1 MPRAVKNTPAS
12 GPSFGAYVKAGF
24 GVGLGTA
31 AVIIILTL
39 LAVAFFIPGFIIVRR
54 QFKLPKEERS
64 TGMIVL
70 GFILMGIG
78 MIVGLGFGIGIF
90 FDSLGDFV

>member
-1 MPRAVKNTPAS
+1 M
-12 GPSFGAYVKAGF
+12 
-24 GVGLGTA
+24 
-31 AVIIILTL
+31 
-39 LAVAFFIPGFIIVRR
+39 RR

-64 TGMIVL
+64 TGMIIL